1 MVSCTKKIII
11 LQDTQ
16 KKILRFC
23 RIFRREMIP
32 EHPEGQTDR
41 SCRRRL
47 QDDGR
52 TRSSNIT
59 SPPVCPHA
67 PSDRSPC
74 VTRYNASV
82 EASSLASS
90 TPPPPS
96 SRTSSPAQWFKVVS
110 KSQRESLGLRGHDNS
125 VKTPR
130 HHRPDSPRR
139 APVWGWTG
147 SEPGRKGT
155 EPLGR
160 RTGRGCWNGQRT
172 RGLRVHWEG
181 LCAARSDW
189 D

>member
-139 APVWGWTG
+139 AP
-147 SEPGRKGT
+147 
-155 EPLGR
+155 L
-160 RTGRGCWNGQRT
+160 
-172 RGLRVHWEG
+172 
-181 LCAARSDW
+181 
-189 D
+189 

>member
-1 MVSCTKKIII
+1 MKWSPSI
-11 LQDTQ
+11 LKDRRTEVAGGG
-16 KKILRFC
+16 C
-23 RIFRREMIP
+23 RM
-32 EHPEGQTDR
+32 TV
-41 SCRRRL
+41 
-47 QDDGR
+47 

-96 SRTSSPAQWFKVVS
+96 SRTSSPAQWFKVVW